1 MTTDRTNQ
9 TITLKDGY
17 TLGYAEYG
25 DPGGKPVFHFH
36 GSSGS
41 RLEHPADESILH
53 TQGVRLITIDRPGHG
68 LSDFQPKR
76 QLLDWPDDVTAL
88 ADHLAIE
95 KFAVTGWSFG
105 GPYAMVCAYK
115 IPDRLTAVGVISSFA
130 PYDRPN
136 ALEGVSGF
144 NKMSLRMARW
154 LPFWLGRQVMKMQGR
169 AITEDPE
176 GAARQ
181 MLSSLPEADQEV
193 LSDPQVVGALLP
205 SMKEAYHSGADGPAW
220 EGAIMVRPWGFR
232 LQEISI
238 QVQIWHGEAD
248 VMNPVQFGEYLR
260 DTIPNNKATFLP
272 GEGHFFILQ
281 RWGQILAQL
290 VE

>member
-1 MTTDRTNQ
+1 MTTDKINQ
-9 TITLKDGY
+9 TLMLDNGR

-36 GSSGS
+36 GSSSS
-41 RLEHPADESILH
+41 RLEHPPDESILAN
-53 TQGVRLITIDRPGHG
+53 QGIRFITIDRPGHG

-88 ADHLAIE
+88 ADHLGIE
-95 KFAVTGWSFG
+95 KFAVSGWSFG
-105 GPYAMVCAYK
+105 GPNALVCAHK
-115 IPDRLTAVGVISSFA
+115 IPERLSAVGVISSFA

-136 ALEGVSGF
+136 ALEGVSSF
-144 NKMSLRMARW
+144 NKLSLRLARW
-154 LPFWLGRQVMKMQGR
+154 MPFWLGRQIMKMQGR

-205 SMKEAYHSGADGPAW
+205 SMKEAYRSGADGPAW

-232 LQEISI
+232 LQDITI

-248 VMNPVQFGEYLR
+248 VMNPLQFGEYLR
-260 DTIPNNKATFLP
+260 DTIPNNKAIFLP
-272 GEGHFFILQ
+272 GEGHFFILE
-281 RWGQILAQL
+281 RWGEILAHL